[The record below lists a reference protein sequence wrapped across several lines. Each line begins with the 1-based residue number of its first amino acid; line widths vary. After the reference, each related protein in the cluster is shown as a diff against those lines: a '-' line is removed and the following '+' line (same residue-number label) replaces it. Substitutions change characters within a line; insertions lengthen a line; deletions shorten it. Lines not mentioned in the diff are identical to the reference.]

1 MLACAAALLCPV
13 AAACGAV
20 APPTKLSPSN
30 RLASAQ
36 GPPGRGFTT
45 RFVCGGFAHMEGSAR
60 RGSACCFLGEERT
73 QNGLGSGRLEHT
85 LCCRLQL
92 LLELVNSPG
101 ECKTS
106 TLIL

>member
-1 MLACAAALLCPV
+1 
-13 AAACGAV
+13 
-20 APPTKLSPSN
+20 
-30 RLASAQ
+30 
-36 GPPGRGFTT
+36 
-45 RFVCGGFAHMEGSAR
+45 MEGRAR
-60 RGSACCFLGEERT
+60 RGSTCCFWGEERT
-73 QNGLGSGRLEHT
+73 QNGLGRGRLEHT